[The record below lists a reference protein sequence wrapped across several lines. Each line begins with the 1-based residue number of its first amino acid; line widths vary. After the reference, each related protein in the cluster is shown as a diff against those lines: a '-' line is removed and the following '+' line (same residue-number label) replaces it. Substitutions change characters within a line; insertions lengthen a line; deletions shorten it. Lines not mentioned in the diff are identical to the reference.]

1 MIEGRAVLFMK
12 DSAKRK
18 DLENNYPEL
27 CTEML
32 SIAYL
37 KQNKMLL
44 D

>member
-12 DSAKRK
+12 DPAKRK
-18 DLENNYPEL
+18 NLENYPEL

-37 KQNKMLL
+37 EQNKMLL